1 MDLTPLP
8 AQHRRSPTVSP
19 ADLSADLSAAA
30 GFAHTALASLLCSLT
45 LWAQAQ
51 TGPETPPAAP
61 LPLRSSTMLQDKI
74 PAAQRA
80 QMPIFVTGERILG
93 QPDILAIIEGHA
105 ELRRAD
111 TVVRADRMEYSVPD
125 DLAKA
130 RGNVRINRA
139 GDVYE
144 GSALELSVD
153 AFSGFFT
160 EARYQFL
167 KTQAHG
173 EATRVDFID
182 NERSV
187 IHNATYTT
195 CQRSDEASWQ
205 PAWVLRAKTIHL
217 DREEEVG
224 TASGAVLEFKGVP
237 ILPIPYISFPLS
249 EKRKS
254 GLLPPSIGIDN
265 VNGVE
270 YDQPYYWNIAPNRD
284 ATFHAALMAK
294 RGINAGAEFRYL
306 EPQYKGVLR
315 GDFMLSDSL
324 RERDRWSYGLQHSAN
339 IASPLGGLGLHINLQ
354 RVSDNDYWRD
364 FAMRGARA
372 TRASDSLTQRLLPG
386 DATLSWAQGDAT
398 LSLRTLKWQTL
409 QDVSAPIVPPY
420 DRLPQLHWRYAPS
433 RLPGGIDASVDAD
446 TTHFRADE
454 RFTGQTNATRSYAL
468 AQVSRPFLTPG
479 SFITPRLQ
487 LHATQYQFDTPLA
500 NGTRSAN
507 RVLPTFSLDSGLV
520 FERDAHYLGR
530 TFTQTLEPRAFY
542 TYTPYRDQSLLPIY
556 DTAAND
562 FNFASIYTENAYGG
576 QDRIADNN
584 LLTLGVT
591 SRLLDPK
598 TGAEAVRL
606 GVAQRVRF
614 SDQKVTLPGELAA
627 NDRLSDLLLGAGVQ
641 WSPQWGFDS
650 TVQFN
655 AKTSR
660 SIRSTISARYSPS
673 PYRTVS
679 AAYRLQRAT
688 STQLLGSEQ
697 VDVGWQWPLNDLWG
711 DKGKDLGPGRGQG
724 GGRWYSVG
732 RLNYSLPDRK
742 VVDAVV
748 GLEYDGCCWIGRVVL
763 ERLQSSVTTANT
775 RLLFQLEFLGFSRL
789 SLGSSPLD
797 SLKENVPRYQYLR
810 EQTSTPSRFSNYD

>member
-1 MDLTPLP
+1 MSALAPLKSSRML
-8 AQHRRSPTVSP
+8 QENLSP
-19 ADLSADLSAAA
+19 AV
-30 GFAHTALASLLCSLT
+30 
-45 LWAQAQ
+45 
-51 TGPETPPAAP
+51 
-61 LPLRSSTMLQDKI
+61 
-74 PAAQRA
+74 RA
-80 QMPIFVTGERILG
+80 QMPIFVSGDRIIG
-93 QPDILAIIEGHA
+93 QPDIQALIEGHA

-111 TVVRADRMEYSVPD
+111 TVIRADRMEYSVPD

-130 RGNVRINRA
+130 RGQVRINRA

-144 GSALELSVD
+144 GSALELYVN

-160 EARYQFL
+160 DARYQFL

-182 NERSV
+182 PDRAV
-187 IHNATYTT
+187 IHNASYTT
-195 CQRSDEASWQ
+195 CQRSEEDSWQ
-205 PAWVLRAKTIHL
+205 PAWILRAKTIHI

-224 TASGAVLEFKGVP
+224 TADGAVLEFQGVP
-237 ILPIPYISFPLS
+237 ILPIPHISFPLS
-249 EKRKS
+249 DKRKS

-265 VNGVE
+265 INGIE

-284 ATFHAALMAK
+284 ATVHAALMAK
-294 RGINAGAEFRYL
+294 RGINMGAEFRYL
-306 EPQYKGVLR
+306 EPSYQGVLR
-315 GDFMLSDSL
+315 GDFMPSDRL
-324 RERDRWSYGLQHSAN
+324 RERNRWSYTLQHSAN
-339 IASPLGGLGLHINLQ
+339 IASPLGGVGLNVNLN

-364 FAMRGARA
+364 FPARGARSTDA
-372 TRASDSLTQRLLPG
+372 LTQRLLPG
-386 DATLSWAQGDAT
+386 DASLHWARGDT
-398 LSLRTLKWQTL
+398 SLSLRTLKWQTL
-409 QDVSAPIVPPY
+409 QDVNAPIVPPY
-420 DRLPQLHWRYAPS
+420 DRLPQLHWRHAPS
-433 RLPGGIDASVDAD
+433 NLPGGFDASLDAD

-454 RFTGQTNATRSYAL
+454 RFTGQANATRSYAL
-468 AQVSRPFLTPG
+468 AQISRPFLAPAG
-479 SFITPRLQ
+479 FITPRLQ
-487 LHATQYQFDTPLA
+487 LHATQYEFDSPLA
-500 NGTRSAN
+500 NGTRSAH
-507 RVLPTFSLDSGLV
+507 RVLPTVSLDSGLV
-520 FERDAHYLGR
+520 FERDASYLGR
-530 TFTQTLEPRAFY
+530 SFTQTLEPRAFY
-542 TYTPYRDQSLLPIY
+542 TYTPYRDQHLLPVY

-591 SRLLDPK
+591 TRLLDPS

-641 WSPQWGFDS
+641 WTPQWGFDS

-655 AKTSR
+655 PKTNR
-660 SIRSTISARYSPS
+660 SIRSTISARYSPGA
-673 PYRTVS
+673 YRTIS

-697 VDVGWQWPLNDLWG
+697 VDVGWQWPINDLWG
-711 DKGKDLGPGRGQG
+711 DKGHNLGPGRGQG

-748 GLEYDGCCWIGRVVL
+748 GFEYDGCCWIGRVVL
-763 ERLQSSVTTANT
+763 ERLQSSITTANT
-775 RLLFQLEFLGFSRL
+775 RLLFQLEFIGFSRI
-789 SLGSSPLD
+789 SLGSNPLAI
-797 SLKENVPRYQYLR
+797 LKENVPRYQYLR

>member
-294 RGINAGAEFRYL
+294 RGINAGVEFRYL

-315 GDFMLSDSL
+315 GDFMPSDSL

-339 IASPLGGLGLHINLQ
+339 IASP
-354 RVSDNDYWRD
+354 
-364 FAMRGARA
+364 
-372 TRASDSLTQRLLPG
+372 PG
-386 DATLSWAQGDAT
+386 
-398 LSLRTLKWQTL
+398 R
-409 QDVSAPIVPPY
+409 
-420 DRLPQLHWRYAPS
+420 
-433 RLPGGIDASVDAD
+433 
-446 TTHFRADE
+446 
-454 RFTGQTNATRSYAL
+454 
-468 AQVSRPFLTPG
+468 
-479 SFITPRLQ
+479 
-487 LHATQYQFDTPLA
+487 
-500 NGTRSAN
+500 
-507 RVLPTFSLDSGLV
+507 
-520 FERDAHYLGR
+520 
-530 TFTQTLEPRAFY
+530 
-542 TYTPYRDQSLLPIY
+542 
-556 DTAAND
+556 
-562 FNFASIYTENAYGG
+562 
-576 QDRIADNN
+576 
-584 LLTLGVT
+584 
-591 SRLLDPK
+591 
-598 TGAEAVRL
+598 RL
-606 GVAQRVRF
+606 GA
-614 SDQKVTLPGELAA
+614 
-627 NDRLSDLLLGAGVQ
+627 
-641 WSPQWGFDS
+641 
-650 TVQFN
+650 
-655 AKTSR
+655 
-660 SIRSTISARYSPS
+660 
-673 PYRTVS
+673 
-679 AAYRLQRAT
+679 
-688 STQLLGSEQ
+688 
-697 VDVGWQWPLNDLWG
+697 
-711 DKGKDLGPGRGQG
+711 
-724 GGRWYSVG
+724 
-732 RLNYSLPDRK
+732 
-742 VVDAVV
+742 
-748 GLEYDGCCWIGRVVL
+748 
-763 ERLQSSVTTANT
+763 
-775 RLLFQLEFLGFSRL
+775 
-789 SLGSSPLD
+789 
-797 SLKENVPRYQYLR
+797 
-810 EQTSTPSRFSNYD
+810 